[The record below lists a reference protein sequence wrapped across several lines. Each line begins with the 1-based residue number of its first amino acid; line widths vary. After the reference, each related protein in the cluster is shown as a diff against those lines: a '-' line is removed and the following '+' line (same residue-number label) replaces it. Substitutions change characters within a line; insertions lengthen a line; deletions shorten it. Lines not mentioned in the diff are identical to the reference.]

1 MNPNQP
7 PVSSPPKPGADGEQ
21 LKQVKRCTDGKY
33 RWIYELDMLKNPSI
47 LFLLF
52 KIFGGIIA
60 GIGGFIALLG
70 LFEGEGLQA
79 LLHAVQ
85 IIIIMSAIFFF
96 LILVGY
102 LLVAAMYRGKYVV
115 MFEMDHEGILHRQM
129 NQQVKQ
135 AKALGWLT
143 ALAGAA
149 TGSATAAGSGILAA
163 TKTASYSTCSAVK
176 SVKAYPRRHLIKVN
190 EPFCKNQVY
199 VDDDFDFV
207 YSFILSHC
215 PKIS

>member
-1 MNPNQP
+1 MNTEPAP
-7 PVSSPPKPGADGEQ
+7 HPLPDTDGQ
-21 LKQVKRCTDGKY
+21 HLKQVKRCADGKY
-33 RWIYELDMLKNPSI
+33 RWVYELDMLKNPAI

-60 GIGGFIALLG
+60 GIGVFIILLG
-70 LFEGEGLQA
+70 LMEGQGLQA
-79 LLHAVQ
+79 LTGGVQ
-85 IIIIMSAIFFF
+85 VILITCAIFFF
-96 LILVGY
+96 LILAGY
-102 LLVAAMYRGKYVV
+102 LLVAALYRGRYVV

-129 NQQVKQ
+129 NNQVKQ

-149 TGSATAAGSGILAA
+149 AGSASAAGAGILSA
-163 TKTASYSTCSAVK
+163 TKTSSYSSFAAVK

-190 EPFCKNQVY
+190 EPLCKNQIY

-207 YSFILSHC
+207 YTFILSHC
-215 PKIS
+215 PKVS